1 MRSWPNVSLNGG
13 WLVERRASCI
23 VFLAPLLVAFL
34 AINTVVMLFTQLYAY
49 ADEPGGDV
57 YLHGDLIWCGETPE
71 CKQSMAM
78 CRGKVGLQ
86 VRLVPKSNTRRLS
99 YECWQG
105 AQNLHRPG
113 ALPAGA

>member
-1 MRSWPNVSLNGG
+1 MRNKAGPGLALRTPLCLVRSWPNVSLNGG

-78 CRGKVGLQ
+78 C
-86 VRLVPKSNTRRLS
+86 
-99 YECWQG
+99 G
-105 AQNLHRPG
+105 ARWG
-113 ALPAGA
+113 CR